1 MIVFFKLKSNL
12 VKYFLERKKREEQ
25 IRLNNLKKLIEN
37 KKNKKGIIED
47 LNLPHPLILEY
58 LYLRKKYEVKDAK
71 TKKFEQFCKS
81 QNIKIKHIK
90 KNKLNLNYFNNNLET
105 NNLKTSKRK
114 IIDKNNGTTEEKT
127 NIIKKIDYPY
137 HMDENEAYEI
147 FLLIYKKSDTEMNEL
162 SYNSAIKIDK
172 RNYFEFYLSLIRT
185 KHLLI
190 FSFWPAFD
198 YNSQILKIFLF
209 FFNFS
214 LSFFVNALF
223 FNDETMHKIYE
234 DKGSFDFIY
243 NLPQI
248 LLSSLI
254 SGFINGIIQEFA
266 LTDSIF
272 ISIKER
278 VHLKNLII
286 RKQKSLRII
295 KIKIILFFIIAFLL
309 LALFWF
315 YLACFCAVYKNTQ
328 IHLIKDTVISFGTSM
343 IIPFGIYALPGIFR
357 IISLKTKKK
366 NKRLMFKFS
375 KFLLFIF
382 DRIL

>member
-47 LNLPHPLILEY
+47 LNLPRPLILEY

-71 TKKFEQFCKS
+71 SKKFEQFCKS
-81 QNIKIKHIK
+81 QNIKIKRVV
-90 KNKLNLNYFNNNLET
+90 KNKKNLNYFNNNLET

-172 RNYFEFYLSLIRT
+172 RNYFEFYLSLIKT

>member
-47 LNLPHPLILEY
+47 LNLPRPLILEY

-295 KIKIILFFIIAFLL
+295 KIKILLFFIIAFLL